1 MAYLQKVLPKE
12 AKGLLDL
19 CGTDGH
25 QALQHLHLRFNL
37 IHFWYQIDLCRI
49 APVQENNTIKEYT
62 KKYQWYQLNKALVL
76 DKKFDI
82 GDKLTQDMFISNMK
96 QSNKVCSIILV
107 ERKSTDQY
115 IADRY
120 KKEPFLNSIIAL
132 YNALEPTSGVKPVA
146 SVDSAKQI
154 STV

>member
-25 QALQHLHLRFNL
+25 QALQQLHFKFNPTY
-37 IHFWYQIDLCRI
+37 FRYQTDLCRI
-49 APVQENNTIKEYT
+49 ALVQGNDTIEEYT

-82 GDKLTQDMFISNMK
+82 GDKLTQETCFYP
-96 QSNKVCSIILV
+96 
-107 ERKSTDQY
+107 R
-115 IADRY
+115 
-120 KKEPFLNSIIAL
+120 P
-132 YNALEPTSGVKPVA
+132 
-146 SVDSAKQI
+146 
-154 STV
+154 